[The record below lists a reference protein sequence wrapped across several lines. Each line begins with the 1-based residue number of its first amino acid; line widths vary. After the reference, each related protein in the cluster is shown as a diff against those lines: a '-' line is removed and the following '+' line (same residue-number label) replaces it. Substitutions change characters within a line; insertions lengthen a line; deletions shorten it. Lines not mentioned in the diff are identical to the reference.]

1 MNAAAV
7 TTIAASLKELLYFF
21 GWIYFLVKKKKIR
34 K

>member
-21 GWIYFLVKKKKIR
+21 WMDLFFSKKNK
-34 K
+34 